1 MQVTDFGIGLLAL
14 ACVFG
19 FALTGMF
26 LGRVLPAHHLGDDTK
41 SVVTLASGILSI
53 LSALVIGLLISYAK
67 GDFDAQTKVV
77 QKFAADL
84 VLLDRVMLQY
94 GPETGEARDL
104 LRRYTALKIALIWPE
119 ENTPDGPRL
128 DDQTALEMLESVQ
141 AKLRGT
147 PGSSARSARRRGR
160 ARCRG
165 PFSSPWCSG

>member
-1 MQVTDFGIGLLAL
+1 MQVTDFGIGLLVL

-19 FALTGMF
+19 GALTGMF

-41 SVVTLASGILSI
+41 SVVTLASGTLSI

-119 ENTPDGPRL
+119 ENTPDGP
-128 DDQTALEMLESVQ
+128 A
-141 AKLRGT
+141 
-147 PGSSARSARRRGR
+147 
-160 ARCRG
+160 
-165 PFSSPWCSG
+165 SG